1 MLLWLLA
8 HYILCSIF
16 VRSAMCGQV
25 CSKEVGIGHAST
37 NPLRCWE
44 IWDSVAWSA
53 TEYCGRNKVKCLWRN
68 HLFFSHPCLVFAYV
82 FFNVCF
88 MTCADDKSCIHSFY
102 MRVRFDHVYLISFR
116 KACRHSTQHMFL
128 NNPATR
134 SLIFLSSWFL
144 AHRISHFD
152 TGCHCLLQS
161 HTGPTNHLH
170 DKLRASIFPVTVLPA

>member
-8 HYILCSIF
+8 HYIFCSIF

-37 NPLRCWE
+37 NPLRCFE
-44 IWDSVAWSA
+44 TVLSGQQRSIAAVI
-53 TEYCGRNKVKCLWRN
+53 KCLWRN
-68 HLFFSHPCLVFAYV
+68 HLFFNTRVWYLPMFVY
-82 FFNVCF
+82 VCF

-102 MRVRFDHVYLISFR
+102 IRVRFDHVYLIYLISFR
-116 KACRHSTQHMFL
+116 KACRHRTQHMFL

-161 HTGPTNHLH
+161 HPGPTNHLH